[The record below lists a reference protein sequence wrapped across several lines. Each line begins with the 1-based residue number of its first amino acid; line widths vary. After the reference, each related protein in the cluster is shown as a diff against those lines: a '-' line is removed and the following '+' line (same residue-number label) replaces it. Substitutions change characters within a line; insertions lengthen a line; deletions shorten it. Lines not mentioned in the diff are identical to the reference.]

1 VSPDRTLPPGQE
13 QWPTSVVSATIALA
27 AADKEFQEAVVDW
40 QTAGASQD
48 MDLLLA
54 AAQGMAFLAD
64 QSTVNAQRLVDFPEL
79 TTVGQDLIAAFT
91 SVRAAGQAVSDT
103 ALAGDAAGFEAAVKD
118 LGAGMA
124 AYAEARGPMIE
135 AAELALI
142 MRRGMLVK

>member
-1 VSPDRTLPPGQE
+1 
-13 QWPTSVVSATIALA
+13 
-27 AADKEFQEAVVDW
+27 
-40 QTAGASQD
+40 
-48 MDLLLA
+48 
-54 AAQGMAFLAD
+54 
-64 QSTVNAQRLVDFPEL
+64 VDFPEL

-91 SVRAAGQAVSDT
+91 SVKAAGQAVSDT

>member
-1 VSPDRTLPPGQE
+1 
-13 QWPTSVVSATIALA
+13 VVSATIALA

-40 QTAGASQD
+40 QTGGTTQD

-54 AAQGMAFLAD
+54 AAQGMSYLAD
-64 QSTVNAQRLVDFPEL
+64 RSLANAQRLVDFPEL
-79 TTVGQDLIAAFT
+79 TTVGADLVAAFT
-91 SVRAAGQAVSDT
+91 TVNAAGQAVSDT
-103 ALAGDAAGFEAAVKD
+103 ALAGDAAGFEAAVTE

-135 AAELALI
+135 AAELALV